1 MTDVVDSQTRSR
13 MMSGIRGKNTEPE
26 IVVRRAL
33 FRAGFR
39 FRLHRKDLPG
49 KPDIV
54 LPGKRVAIFV
64 HGCFWH
70 LHAGCP
76 YVKLPS
82 TRREF
87 WQEKLQGNV
96 ERDAR
101 VRVAL
106 IEMGWRVLILWE
118 CLTRNRDA
126 AVMLPEILAQW
137 INGEELAGEISLPER
152 IQ

>member
-1 MTDVVDSQTRSR
+1 MTDVVDSRTRSR
-13 MMSGIRGKNTEPE
+13 MMSGIGGKNTGPE
-26 IVVRRAL
+26 IIARQAL
-33 FRAGFR
+33 FKAGFR

-54 LPGKRVAIFV
+54 LPGRRVAVFV

-70 LHAGCP
+70 LHAGCH
-76 YVKLPS
+76 YVRMPS

-87 WQEKLQGNV
+87 WEEKLQGNV
-96 ERDAR
+96 ERDCKAQA
-101 VRVAL
+101 AL
-106 IEMGWRVLILWE
+106 IEAGWRVLVIWE

-126 AVMLPEILAQW
+126 SIILPEILAQW
-137 INGEELAGEISLPER
+137 IKGEELKGEISLTDC